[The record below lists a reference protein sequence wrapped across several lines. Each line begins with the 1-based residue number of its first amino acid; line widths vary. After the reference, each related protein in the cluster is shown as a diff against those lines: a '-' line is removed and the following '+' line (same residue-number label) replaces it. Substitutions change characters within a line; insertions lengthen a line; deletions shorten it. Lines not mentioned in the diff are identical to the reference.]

1 LFFKAEA
8 KRRSEPSHGPVSGL
22 MLLFYIKPLRPYNPF
37 SAEFRYC
44 PEGGLEKAIS
54 GGDPL
59 GSGGEPLHRGA
70 GDPSGWTQDLQQKLA
85 APKALFATI

>member
-1 LFFKAEA
+1 
-8 KRRSEPSHGPVSGL
+8 

-54 GGDPL
+54 GAIRSAVV
-59 GSGGEPLHRGA
+59 GSRCTEV
-70 GDPSGWTQDLQQKLA
+70 LA
-85 APKALFATI
+85 ILLDGRKICSRN

>member
-1 LFFKAEA
+1 M
-8 KRRSEPSHGPVSGL
+8 R
-22 MLLFYIKPLRPYNPF
+22 LFYIKPLRPYNPF
-37 SAEFRYC
+37 STDFRYC

-59 GSGGEPLHRGA
+59 GSGGEPWLRGA
-70 GDPSGWTQDLQQKLA
+70 GDISGWKRDLQQKLA